1 MIWSDKKCHLG
12 MRISCTEYSL
22 DETHLTVKEGVLGKR
37 EEQTNLYRIADISV
51 RQSLLDRIFKQ
62 GTLIIKSSDPTT
74 PVFAIKN
81 IKNFEDVKKKLNK
94 AIDASR
100 RQNVSTRE
108 YVNTEINDI
117 DM

>member
-1 MIWSDKKCHLG
+1 MIWNDKKCHLG
-12 MRISCTEYSL
+12 LRISCTEYSL

-37 EEQTNLYRIADISV
+37 EEQTNLYRITDISV

-74 PVFAIKN
+74 PVFEVKN

-94 AIDASR
+94 AIDNSR
-100 RQNVSTRE
+100 KQNVSTRE
-108 YVNTEINDI
+108 YVNTEFEDI
-117 DM
+117 DR